1 MTKEFELGRLYERRI
16 SRRRKLLKKKK
27 IRAFLLK
34 CFCFLAVEA
43 LFLLLIIY
51 GIDSMTV
58 YK

>member
-27 IRAFLLK
+27 IRTFALK

-43 LFLLLIIY
+43 LLLSLLIY
-51 GIDSMTV
+51 GIDNMTV